1 MSFLRP
7 IQGYHSQAD
16 PIWPDGTFKIF
27 AFIYAALVKRP
38 RCCEQASVFS
48 RPVCEVLLNQQ
59 YFNGIGN
66 YLRAE
71 ILFRAGIPP
80 FQRNDHCCRRSFA
93 KFSILVIKGTA
104 SAPFL
109 SAAHIARTWYS

>member
-1 MSFLRP
+1 MQPLR
-7 IQGYHSQAD
+7 D
-16 PIWPDGTFKIF
+16 PEEPVCIDLFWQKPVFTSLHLK
-27 AFIYAALVKRP
+27 YPVHVVP
-38 RCCEQASVFS
+38 PQASVFS

-80 FQRNDHCCRRSFA
+80 FQRNDHCCRRSFS
-93 KFSILVIKGTA
+93 KPSILLIKGTA
-104 SAPFL
+104 FAPFSRQL
-109 SAAHIARTWYS
+109 T